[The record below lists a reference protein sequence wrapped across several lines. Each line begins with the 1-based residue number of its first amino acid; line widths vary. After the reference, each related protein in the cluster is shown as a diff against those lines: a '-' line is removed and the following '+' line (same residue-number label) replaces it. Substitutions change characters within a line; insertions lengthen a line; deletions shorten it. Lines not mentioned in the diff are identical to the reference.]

1 MSDILENEKTDINNE
16 NEKSDITYIEL
27 KENKF
32 NFTLKRKTNVIVLNS
47 DKTYNSYVKK
57 HIPTTFKLK
66 DNYHR
71 ITTSEIFTGKKR
83 NMIIYQNQSLMPIT
97 YNSEKDDDV
106 YQVLLHSKVAK
117 DWLNEIKQ
125 DFMLNFMMIGVGALI
140 GAVITAITLK
150 ARL

>member
-1 MSDILENEKTDINNE
+1 MVEEKNIENKEVKKEI
-16 NEKSDITYIEL
+16 DITYTEL
-27 KENKF
+27 KDNKF
-32 NFTLKRKTNVIVLNS
+32 VFALKRKTNVIILNS
-47 DKTYNSYVKK
+47 DKTYNTYVKK
-57 HIPTTFKLK
+57 RLPTMFKLK

-71 ITTSEIFTGKKR
+71 IATSEIFTGKKR
-83 NMIIYQNQSLMPIT
+83 NLIIYQNQALMPIT
-97 YNSEKDDDV
+97 YQSNKDDDV
-106 YQVLLHSKVAK
+106 YQILLHSKVAK